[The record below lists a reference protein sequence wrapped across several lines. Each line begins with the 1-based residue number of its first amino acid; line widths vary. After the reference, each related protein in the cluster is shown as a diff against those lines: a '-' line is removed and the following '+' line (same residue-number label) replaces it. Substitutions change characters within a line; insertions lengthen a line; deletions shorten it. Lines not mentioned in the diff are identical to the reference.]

1 MEVNAVIQSRDL
13 TLYQKSYAEEPAFP
27 ANTVAAGADISG
39 YTKRQ
44 ATDGGVGFTAQQDFT
59 GVFIDQRPNRL
70 YSIQGQQTVQINA
83 QLAELTATN
92 MQLATA
98 IGDVETLAA
107 TVTAYGHEQLVAGKV
122 RPPEYNTYLLDVPQ
136 PINRLP
142 FRIFVPLGQSEGSVN
157 FTISPTQKGIIN
169 LVVSALLDES
179 YEEADFPDITDFGGI
194 LFIARRVTPMA
205 AA

>member
-1 MEVNAVIQSRDL
+1 MDVNAVIQSRDL
-13 TLYQKSYAEEPAFP
+13 TLYQKAYAEAPEFP
-27 ANTVAAGADISG
+27 EAHTTAGADLAT

-44 ATDGGVGFTAQQDFT
+44 ATDGGVGFTANQDST

-70 YSIQGQQTVQINA
+70 YTIQGQQTVQINA
-83 QLAELTATN
+83 QLAELTAAN

-98 IGDVETLAA
+98 IGEVETLAA
-107 TVTAYGHEQLVAGKV
+107 TVTAYGYEQLVAGAAAG
-122 RPPEYNTYLLDVPQ
+122 PEYNTYLIDVPQ

-142 FRIFVPLGQSEGSVN
+142 FGIFVPLGQSEGSLN

-169 LVVSALLDES
+169 LVASALLDES
-179 YEEADFPDITDFGGI
+179 YDTEDYPGGV
-194 LFIARRVTPMA
+194 LFIARRWTPMA